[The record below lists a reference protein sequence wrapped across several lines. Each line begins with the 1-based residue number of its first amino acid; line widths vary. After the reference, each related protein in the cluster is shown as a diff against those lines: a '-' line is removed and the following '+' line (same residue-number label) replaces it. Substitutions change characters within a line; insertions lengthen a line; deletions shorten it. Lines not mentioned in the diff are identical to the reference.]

1 MEEREC
7 TGHSKHP
14 LPTTQEITVHMN
26 ITSWSI
32 PKSKWLYSLQ
42 PKAGNPIQWA
52 KPRLEDDCDSDHEL
66 LIAKVRHKLK
76 KVGKTTRPFSYDLNQ
91 IPYNYTVEVDK

>member
-1 MEEREC
+1 MHLLTLKGYIVEYYNEFFKYMEEREC

-52 KPRLEDDCDSDHEL
+52 KPRLKDDCDSDHESQS
-66 LIAKVRHKLK
+66 
-76 KVGKTTRPFSYDLNQ
+76 SYC
-91 IPYNYTVEVDK
+91 